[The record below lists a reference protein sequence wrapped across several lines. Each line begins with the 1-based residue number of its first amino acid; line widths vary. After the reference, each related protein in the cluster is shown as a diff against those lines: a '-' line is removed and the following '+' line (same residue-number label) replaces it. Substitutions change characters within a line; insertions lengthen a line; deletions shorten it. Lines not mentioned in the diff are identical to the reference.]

1 MSSRIYSKTEP
12 IEETTKWQR
21 ITQSKK
27 PSPQIDPSTI
37 KFKNLKWHRI
47 SPTSFDAPSILRRS
61 SWRKKNL
68 SEKSFQKVKDTTRIL
83 GKERPTPSWKIPQ
96 LPPPLVAEGSSNERI
111 SINKAEA
118 DRWRANIRGIA
129 CIKILVRKARAS
141 VARVAASP
149 NILLIGRSLVTK
161 PREERIREG
170 EREGGRETYVKRGGT
185 ATPWSNLDVSS
196 VGRRSF
202 VSQRQPCASS
212 FFSFPPL
219 PLAFLRL
226 SVPPSPRLFPSRA
239 SNFLHPHPR
248 LTRGALP
255 TCQRYIFCRPT
266 NRLAGNFEIGTL
278 I

>member
-68 SEKSFQKVKDTTRIL
+68 SEKSFQKIKDTTRIL

-212 FFSFPPL
+212 FFSLLALSL
-219 PLAFLRL
+219 P
-226 SVPPSPRLFPSRA
+226 FPSRFSVCPCPPPPVFFHLA
-239 SNFLHPHPR
+239 P
-248 LTRGALP
+248 P
-255 TCQRYIFCRPT
+255 TSSTPT
-266 NRLAGNFEIGTL
+266 PG
-278 I
+278 